1 MMTSDFLLYWA
12 MIAISLFNTILL
24 FWLGWT
30 VLLNAQKRTGGIWLA
45 TVGLLV
51 GGVFFATHTAMLGST
66 IEELILGVRS
76 WWYFFFAPIV
86 VLPYAWYL
94 LMLWY
99 AGFWDDFSSALH
111 RRHRFGLTFT
121 TILVLALIAL
131 LLIANPF
138 NFNENS
144 SVLRDLVRLGV
155 RVFPIAAVVY
165 PLFIFSCLGLALDA
179 LHRPAPSGRMMGDLA
194 RRRARPWLLAAT
206 LAQFIVSILVGA
218 ALSWLLLSFNSS
230 SYGNIVYDGQ
240 RVADFLDLILIALIA
255 LTIILM
261 GKAIVSYEIFT
272 GKTLPRQGFLRQ
284 WRGVVTISLLGSMM
298 IAWCVGVELRPIYAL
313 LLVVILMSFSF
324 ALLSWRFFKEREM
337 ATQQLRPFVASQ
349 HFYDRVLS
357 SQHDNAGADGREEAQ
372 AMFRVLCETVLEAR
386 GAKLIPLGALAPLA
400 GAPLY
405 FPDAVHAPQSES
417 TPDIKPGVLCAS
429 ISTPEGLAWQ
439 VPLRD
444 ARDENSLN
452 GVLLL
457 SEKRNG
463 GLYTEEEIEV
473 ARAGGERLLD
483 ALAGAALAS
492 RLMELQ
498 RRRLSE
504 IQIADHQTRR
514 LLHDEVLPRLHTA
527 MLLMSGDENSR
538 SESQNLMAEVH
549 KEISSLLRA
558 MPSSLSP
565 PIAQLGLLGALQK
578 SVEEEFARDFE
589 NVRWEVSEAAREYSQ
604 TLSPLVGEVLFHA
617 AREAVRNAAK
627 YGRVAQGAEDSSLQ
641 LYISAQVENEFRLT
655 ISDNGVGL
663 NRDNK
668 PENSTSGSG
677 QGLALHSTMMAVIG
691 GRLAVENQTPHGV
704 RAVLSLPL
712 PEDFH
717 AERNQTP
724 QELSNGQQSP

>member
-1 MMTSDFLLYWA
+1 MTSGFLLYWA

-30 VLLNAQKRTGGIWLA
+30 VFLNAQKRTGGIWLA
-45 TVGLLV
+45 TIGLLI

-86 VLPYAWYL
+86 VLPFAWYL

-99 AGFWDDFSSALH
+99 AGFWDDFSSAMH
-111 RRHRFGLTFT
+111 RRHRFGLAFT
-121 TILVLALIAL
+121 TILVIALIAL

-155 RVFPIAAVVY
+155 RVFPIAAVLY
-165 PLFIFSCLGLALDA
+165 PLFIFACLGLALDA

-206 LAQFIVSILVGA
+206 LVQFVVSILVGA
-218 ALSWLLLSFNSS
+218 ALSWLLLSFNSTT
-230 SYGNIVYDGQ
+230 YGNIVYDSQ
-240 RVADFLDLILIALIA
+240 QVADLLDLILIALIA
-255 LTIILM
+255 LTIVLM

-284 WRGVVTISLLGSMM
+284 WRGVVTVSLLGS
-298 IAWCVGVELRPIYAL
+298 IVISWCVGVELRPIYAL

-324 ALLSWRFFKEREM
+324 ALLSWRFFKEHEM
-337 ATQQLRPFVASQ
+337 ATAQLRPFVASQ

-357 SQHDNAGADGREEAQ
+357 SQNADGRSDAQ
-372 AMFRVLCETVLEAR
+372 EMFRVLCETVLETR

-405 FPDAVHAPQSES
+405 FPDALRAPQSES
-417 TPDIKPGVLCAS
+417 TPDFKPGVLCAS
-429 ISTPEGLAWQ
+429 VSTPDGLAWQ

-444 ARDENSLN
+444 ARDENNLN

-457 SEKRNG
+457 AEKRTG

-473 ARAGGERLLD
+473 ARAGAERLLD

-527 MLLMSGDENSR
+527 MLLMNGDESAR
-538 SESQNLMAEVH
+538 ADSQNLMAEVH
-549 KEISSLLRA
+549 KEISGLLRA
-558 MPSSLSP
+558 MPSAIAP
-565 PIAQLGLLGALQK
+565 PIAQLGLFGALQK
-578 SVEEEFARDFE
+578 SVEEEFTREFE
-589 NVRWEVSEAAREYSQ
+589 NVSWNISDAAREYSQ
-604 TLSPLVGEVLFHA
+604 ELSPLVGEVLFHA

-627 YGRVAQGAEDSSLQ
+627 YGHAAQSNEKSALELC
-641 LYISAQVENEFRLT
+641 ISGDAENEFCIT

-663 NRDNK
+663 NRDENL
-668 PENSTSGSG
+668 ENSASGSG

-691 GRLAVENQTPHGV
+691 GKLAVENQTPRGV

-712 PEDFH
+712 
-717 AERNQTP
+717 
-724 QELSNGQQSP
+724 QSEKTSA